1 MSNENIHQ
9 GHRKRI
15 DEKSRI
21 MGFEF
26 LEEHEQLEKLLFS
39 VIPRGNTNEIA
50 HNLLTAF
57 GSLKGVLMA
66 VVVSLKSVE
75 GVGPRTAE
83 FLHDLAPLLG
93 IVERAIKNENRENI
107 LDSDEKIGEYVKTFF
122 YGKSVESLYLFCISS
137 ANTIKRF
144 DKVSEGTA
152 YASDVSVSRVAKL
165 AVLADAVAV
174 ILVHNHPGGKMEPS
188 YADCMITREI
198 DEALKV
204 LGIQLRAHF
213 IVSDGK
219 WKKIMY

>member
-1 MSNENIHQ
+1 MLKDNIHQ

-57 GSLKGVLMA
+57 GSIKGVLMA
-66 VVVSLKSVE
+66 DVVSLQSVE

-93 IVERAIKNENRENI
+93 IVERAIKSENNENI
-107 LDSDEKIGEYVKTFF
+107 LDSDEKMGEYVKTFF
-122 YGKSVESLYLFCISS
+122 YGKSVESLYMFCISS

-144 DKVSEGTA
+144 EKVSEGNA
-152 YASDVSVSRVAKL
+152 YAADVSVSRVTKL
-165 AVLADAVAV
+165 ATMADAMSV
-174 ILVHNHPGGKMEPS
+174 ILVHNHPGGKLEPS
-188 YADCMITREI
+188 YADCVLTREI
-198 DEALKV
+198 DEALRV
-204 LGIQLRAHF
+204 LGIQLRAHI
-213 IVSDGK
+213 IVADGR